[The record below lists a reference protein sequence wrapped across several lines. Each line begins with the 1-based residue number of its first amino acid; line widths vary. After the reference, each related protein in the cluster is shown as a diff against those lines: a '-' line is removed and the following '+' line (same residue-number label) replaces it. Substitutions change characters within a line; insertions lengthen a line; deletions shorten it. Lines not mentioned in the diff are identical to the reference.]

1 MKEFTDKYYEL
12 LNTTYAGINLTRIN
26 DFEEFENKQIVDSI
40 RPYEEAKIFKDLLDD
55 KKILVDVGFGGGFPI
70 LPLANKLPQCK
81 FFGIET
87 RNKKV
92 TTVTKIADELG
103 LKNIKLIHNRLENV
117 NIDMNVVMTLK
128 AVGKVHDF
136 LSKINCKKTIEV
148 YFYKGPNFYELEKDQ
163 LIEAKKDWDI
173 IEEIKLN
180 IPGTEERNFIGFRN
194 KRPVKSTNSTN
205 LLVNLSS
212 FN

>member
-1 MKEFTDKYYEL
+1 MKEFTKKYYEL

-26 DFEEFENKQIVDSI
+26 DYEEFSNKQILDSVK
-40 RPYEEAKIFKDLLDD
+40 PYEEAKIFRDILD
-55 KKILVDVGFGGGFPI
+55 KKKIMVDVGFGGGFPI
-70 LPLANKLPQCK
+70 LPMAKKLPSYK

-92 TTVTKIADELG
+92 TTVGKIASELG
-103 LKNIKLIHNRLENV
+103 LENVHLIHNRLENV
-117 NIDMNVVMTLK
+117 NIDLDVVITLK
-128 AVGKVHDF
+128 AVGKVNDF
-136 LSKINCKKTIEV
+136 LSKINTNKTIEV
-148 YFYKGPNFYELEKDQ
+148 YFYKGPNFYDLEKDQ
-163 LIEAKKDWDI
+163 IKEALKNWEI

-194 KRPVKSTNSTN
+194 KSNIKSANSTN
-205 LLVNLSS
+205 TLVNLSS